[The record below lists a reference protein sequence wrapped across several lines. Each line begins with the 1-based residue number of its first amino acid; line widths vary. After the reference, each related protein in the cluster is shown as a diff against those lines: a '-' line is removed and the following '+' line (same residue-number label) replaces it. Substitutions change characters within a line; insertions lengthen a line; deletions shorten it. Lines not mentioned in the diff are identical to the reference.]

1 MRYEK
6 QRKVMDVSALTP
18 REAQMMELFRSGKTK
33 HEIAEILGVSY
44 KTVERVIFT
53 AQEKER
59 YQF

>member
-1 MRYEK
+1 MRYER

-18 REAQMMELFRSGKTK
+18 REAQMMELFKSGKTK

>member
-1 MRYEK
+1 
-6 QRKVMDVSALTP
+6 MDVSALTP

-53 AQEKER
+53 ALEKER

>member
-1 MRYEK
+1 MRYER

>member
-1 MRYEK
+1 MRYER

-18 REAQMMELFRSGKTK
+18 REAQMMELFKSGKTK

-53 AQEKER
+53 ALEKER